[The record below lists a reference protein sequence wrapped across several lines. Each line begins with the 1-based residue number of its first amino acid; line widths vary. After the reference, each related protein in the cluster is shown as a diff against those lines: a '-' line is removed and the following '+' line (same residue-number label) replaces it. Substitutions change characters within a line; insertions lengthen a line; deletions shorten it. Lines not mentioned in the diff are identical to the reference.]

1 MQVYS
6 HEADCT
12 FPADTLDMSVGG
24 VLTAFGGTLGV
35 GPTEAVLTIGDSM

>member
-1 MQVYS
+1 MSRMQVYS

-24 VLTAFGGTLGV
+24 ALLLSEVLWAKVREKRYL
-35 GPTEAVLTIGDSM
+35 P